1 MGKLLNCV
9 EPQLPCLEN
18 VAIKSGA
25 SKVTFGSVQCI
36 VFLFVCLLVLVCM
49 CVREK
54 SEGREEGE
62 REAVR
67 GGGDAPLE
75 VRKGVFDLLE

>member
-1 MGKLLNCV
+1 
-9 EPQLPCLEN
+9 
-18 VAIKSGA
+18 
-25 SKVTFGSVQCI
+25 
-36 VFLFVCLLVLVCM
+36 M

-54 SEGREEGE
+54 REGIEEGE